1 MKISPMSL
9 SVLFG
14 VIPFLLLPEILE
26 GNFLSRFLCQI
37 WSNRLKEK
45 HKFEKSEVVKL
56 MRFVTLNCV
65 F

>member
-37 WSNRLKEK
+37 WSNRLQEK
-45 HKFEKSEVVKL
+45 QGFEK
-56 MRFVTLNCV
+56 F
-65 F
+65 